1 MNSIS
6 TLNQNRIF
14 QAQQNTAQH
23 SIEKHA
29 QFASLMQDALN
40 PKPTTTDPDLV
51 MPVSLNTNYEEISEQ
66 AKAYYERALE
76 NAKEYV
82 NPDLDERSQAIQLYQ
97 ETTIGLMDMPI
108 EVEIEQHE
116 INEALLFGS
125 LGIDFLK
132 YKELG
137 VRIEMLDLME
147 QDINNSTELLASDKE
162 KLIAVIDEKRSML
175 EMQREEMLSGTY
187 IEEEQEH
194 RKALQ
199 KRFDSIDFSK

>member
-97 ETTIGLMDMPI
+97 ETTIGIMDMPI

>member
-14 QAQQNTAQH
+14 QTQQNTDQQSIDKH
-23 SIEKHA
+23 SK
-29 QFASLMQDALN
+29 FASLMQDVLN
-40 PKPTTTDPDLV
+40 PKPTTTDPDHV
-51 MPVSLNTNYEEISEQ
+51 MPVSLNTNNEEISEQ

-76 NAKEYV
+76 NAKNKV
-82 NPDLDERSQAIQLYQ
+82 DPDLDERSYAIQLYQ
-97 ETTIGLMDMPI
+97 EATIGIMEMPI

-125 LGIDFLK
+125 LGINFLQ

-147 QDINNSTELLASDKE
+147 QDINNSTDLRASDKE
-162 KLIAVIDEKRSML
+162 KLTAVIDDKRSML

-194 RKALQ
+194 RKSLQ

>member
-14 QAQQNTAQH
+14 QTQQNTDQQSIDKH
-23 SIEKHA
+23 SK
-29 QFASLMQDALN
+29 FASLMQDVLN
-40 PKPTTTDPDLV
+40 PKPTTTDPDHV
-51 MPVSLNTNYEEISEQ
+51 MPVSLNTSNEEISEQ

-76 NAKEYV
+76 NAKNKV
-82 NPDLDERSQAIQLYQ
+82 DPDLDERSYAIQLYQ
-97 ETTIGLMDMPI
+97 EATIGIMEMPI

-125 LGIDFLK
+125 LGINFLQ

-147 QDINNSTELLASDKE
+147 QDINNATDLRASDKE
-162 KLIAVIDEKRSML
+162 KLTAVIDDKRSML

-194 RKALQ
+194 RKSLQ